1 MARRTETTE
10 YLKGCVADA
19 LIELMETTPL
29 EKIKVQDITD
39 RAGVGRVTYF
49 RYFESKT
56 DILSFKLMTLWYS
69 WIDKYPY
76 PQKVGDYEHALW
88 FFSFCYSIRP
98 LLAILLKQGKH
109 IILLDVFLRCITG
122 IVPEAGRKRYLKM
135 FTAFGLLGIVTEW
148 IGSDFKETPE
158 ELAGLLL

>member
-10 YLKGCVADA
+10 YLKNCVADA

-56 DILSFKLMTLWYS
+56 DVLFFRLMNLWHS
-69 WIDKYPY
+69 WTKKHPY
-76 PQKVGDYEHALW
+76 PHKAGNNERALW

-98 LLAILLKQGKH
+98 LLTILHKQEKH
-109 IILLDVFLRCITG
+109 IILLDVFLRYMSTTAF
-122 IVPEAGRKRYLKM
+122 ETNQERYLKM
-135 FTAFGLLGIVTEW
+135 FTAFGMLGIVTEW
-148 IGSDFKETPE
+148 IASDFNETPA
-158 ELAGLLL
+158 ELAKMCI